1 MDNCGRQRYILLLA
15 LTLRVTRSKVN
26 SIQILEYSYLRER
39 YGEKRERERE
49 ILKYLIMFRRS
60 IYKQHLLINECMQ
73 VSIYVNIY

>member
-39 YGEKRERERE
+39 YGEKRERDFKVFNNVQE
-49 ILKYLIMFRRS
+49 IDI
-60 IYKQHLLINECMQ
+60 
-73 VSIYVNIY
+73 